1 MLANAFLCN
10 IQGKEPM
17 SSRHLSRVGC
27 YLGANLRR
35 NGEVTALDL
44 ALHPYP
50 PPMPHSHPGSLVGS
64 AGLGKDTPGEDGC
77 EGGWECPLAGKRE
90 KGWDEELWK
99 GRPERGAGN
108 LWTVSK

>member
-64 AGLGKDTPGEDGC
+64 AGLGKDSEVWPQNSDTTCLMVPST
-77 EGGWECPLAGKRE
+77 LASLFLGQ
-90 KGWDEELWK
+90 
-99 GRPERGAGN
+99 
-108 LWTVSK
+108 S